1 MAWQTMFNSKAF
13 SPTTTL
19 TQEIGPSDTRIYVAD
34 VSVFPAVPTL
44 ATIGIASDLAEV
56 VRVTAIGNNFI
67 DVERGYV
74 GAAKSFT
81 ANAPI
86 SRNFSSKDQDI
97 IQANLQFLK
106 DNALF
111 EVKAENIPANGISND
126 KLAQTA
132 TNTIKGRKSASQGNV
147 EDLSA
152 SDVRTMLDIQK
163 GADVTNTVL
172 EAAGDTTIADNDK
185 LVLVDVSVSSG
196 SKIRTV
202 LWSAIKTALNNLFVP
217 KTRMVNNKALSEDIS
232 LTAADVGAD
241 ASGTASTA
249 VSNHNSSSSAHSAQ
263 FGNKQNKITAQGLL
277 KGLGDGSV
285 AQATPGE
292 DYQLPIPAGTYATPD
307 DAKVFVVTFTENTGD
322 LTGTYTSDKTL
333 AEIAAAYNANKNII
347 GRFAS
352 NNDRVMRLMYVQNE
366 SFIQMGY
373 LYSNGIV
380 MFDSSS
386 SNLWTETIYEFMR
399 PSDISELL
407 PSSGYSLNENTIY
420 NVSSPVGTYVF
431 TPPEVGWAHGKFT
444 TSSSVSVSFSGT
456 FIGAAPTIEANKAYE
471 FDVFD
476 SVWAVQEVVSG

>member
-1 MAWQTMFNSKAF
+1 MFNSKAF

-19 TQEIGPSDTRIYVAD
+19 TQEIGPSDTRIYVED

-111 EVKAENIPANGISND
+111 EVKAENIPANSISND

-217 KTRMVNNKALSEDIS
+217 KTRTVNKKALSENIS
-232 LTAADVGAD
+232 LTAADVGAE
-241 ASGTASTA
+241 ATGTATSA
-249 VSNHNSSSSAHSAQ
+249 VSNHNSDSNAHSSIFAAYVKNTLKINNKALSSDISLSANDVGADAQGSASSAVSSHNSASGAHEALFDKKQDVPLSSSS
-263 FGNKQNKITAQGLL
+263 FPTSGTALTANTIYTVSG
-277 KGLGDGSV
+277 V
-285 AQATPGE
+285 
-292 DYQLPIPAGTYATPD
+292 GTYA
-307 DAKVFVVTFTENTGD
+307 FTAPTTG
-322 LTGTYTSDKTL
+322 
-333 AEIAAAYNANKNII
+333 NK
-347 GRFAS
+347 
-352 NNDRVMRLMYVQNE
+352 
-366 SFIQMGY
+366 
-373 LYSNGIV
+373 
-380 MFDSSS
+380 
-386 SNLWTETIYEFMR
+386 
-399 PSDISELL
+399 
-407 PSSGYSLNENTIY
+407 
-420 NVSSPVGTYVF
+420 
-431 TPPEVGWAHGKFT
+431 WAHGKFT
-444 TSSSVSVSFSGT
+444 TGSTVNVSFNGT
-456 FIGAAPTIEANKAYE
+456 FQGAAPSIEANKAYE

>member
-19 TQEIGPSDTRIYVAD
+19 TQEIGSSDTRIYVED

-217 KTRMVNNKALSEDIS
+217 KTRTVNNKALSEDIS

-241 ASGTASTA
+241 ATGTATSA
-249 VSNHNSSSSAHSAQ
+249 VSNHNSDSNAHSSIFAAYVKKTLKINNKALSSDISLSANDVGADAQGSASSAVSSHNSASGAHEALFDKKQDVPLSSSS
-263 FGNKQNKITAQGLL
+263 FPTSGTALAANTIYTVSG
-277 KGLGDGSV
+277 V
-285 AQATPGE
+285 
-292 DYQLPIPAGTYATPD
+292 GTYA
-307 DAKVFVVTFTENTGD
+307 FTAPTTG
-322 LTGTYTSDKTL
+322 
-333 AEIAAAYNANKNII
+333 NK
-347 GRFAS
+347 
-352 NNDRVMRLMYVQNE
+352 
-366 SFIQMGY
+366 
-373 LYSNGIV
+373 
-380 MFDSSS
+380 
-386 SNLWTETIYEFMR
+386 
-399 PSDISELL
+399 
-407 PSSGYSLNENTIY
+407 
-420 NVSSPVGTYVF
+420 
-431 TPPEVGWAHGKFT
+431 WAHGKFT
-444 TSSSVSVSFSGT
+444 TGSTVNVSFNGT
-456 FIGAAPTIEANKAYE
+456 FQGAAPSIEANKAYE

>member
-1 MAWQTMFNSKAF
+1 MAWQTMFNTKAF

-19 TQEIGPSDTRIYVAD
+19 TQEIGSSDTRIYVED

-44 ATIGIASDLAEV
+44 ATIGIAPDLSEV

-81 ANAPI
+81 ANTPI

-111 EVKAENIPANGISND
+111 DVKAENIPANSISND

-217 KTRMVNNKALSEDIS
+217 KTRTVNNKALSEDIS
-232 LTAADVGAD
+232 LTAADVGAE
-241 ASGTASTA
+241 ATGTASTA
-249 VSNHNSSSSAHSAQ
+249 VANHNSSSSAHSAQ
-263 FGNKQNKITAQGLL
+263 FGNKQDNITVSGML
-277 KGLGDGSV
+277 KGTGASV
-285 AQATPGE
+285 VAAA
-292 DYQLPIPAGTYATPD
+292 AGTDYALPATD
-307 DAKVFVVTFTENTGD
+307 TVVTASASAWSDNTIT
-322 LTGTYTSDKTL
+322 LSVTGVMADSKL
-333 AEIAAAYNANKNII
+333 EIGLSETATDEQYAAATAAQIRAT
-347 GRFAS
+347 GS
-352 NNDRVMRLMYVQNE
+352 
-366 SFIQMGY
+366 G
-373 LYSNGIV
+373 NGTV
-380 MFDSSS
+380 T
-386 SNLWTETIYEFMR
+386 LK
-399 PSDISELL
+399 
-407 PSSGYSLNENTIY
+407 
-420 NVSSPVGTYVF
+420 
-431 TPPEVGWAHGKFT
+431 AT
-444 TSSSVSVSFSGT
+444 T
-456 FIGAAPTIEANKAYE
+456 APTIDLPIIIRR
-471 FDVFD
+471 F
-476 SVWAVQEVVSG
+476 S

>member
-1 MAWQTMFNSKAF
+1 MAWQTMFNTKAF

-19 TQEIGPSDTRIYVAD
+19 TQEIGSSDTRIYVAD

-44 ATIGIASDLAEV
+44 ATIGIASDLSEV
-56 VRVTAIGNNFI
+56 VKITAIGNNFI

-81 ANAPI
+81 ANVPI

-111 EVKAENIPANGISND
+111 EVKAENIPANSISND

-152 SDVRTMLDIQK
+152 SDVRTMLDVQK
-163 GADVTNTVL
+163 GADATNTVL

-217 KTRMVNNKALSEDIS
+217 KTRTVNKKALSEDIS
-232 LTAADVGAD
+232 LTATDVGAE
-241 ASGTASTA
+241 ATGTATTA
-249 VSNHNSSSSAHSAQ
+249 VSNHNSDSDAHSSIFAAYVKNTLKINNKALSSDISLSANDVGADAQGSASSAVSSHNSASGAHETL
-263 FGNKQNKITAQGLL
+263 FDKKQDVPL
-277 KGLGDGSV
+277 
-285 AQATPGE
+285 
-292 DYQLPIPAGTYATPD
+292 
-307 DAKVFVVTFTENTGD
+307 
-322 LTGTYTSDKTL
+322 
-333 AEIAAAYNANKNII
+333 
-347 GRFAS
+347 
-352 NNDRVMRLMYVQNE
+352 
-366 SFIQMGY
+366 
-373 LYSNGIV
+373 
-380 MFDSSS
+380 SSS
-386 SNLWTETIYEFMR
+386 SFPT
-399 PSDISELL
+399 
-407 PSSGYSLNENTIY
+407 SGTALAANTIY
-420 NVSSPVGTYVF
+420 TVSGVVTYAF
-431 TPPEVGWAHGKFT
+431 TAPTTGNKWAHGRFT
-444 TSSSVSVSFSGT
+444 TGSTVNVSFSGT
-456 FIGAAPTIEANKAYE
+456 FQGAAPSIEANKVYE

>member
-1 MAWQTMFNSKAF
+1 MAWQTMFNTKAF

-19 TQEIGPSDTRIYVAD
+19 TQEIGSSDTRIYVAD

-56 VRVTAIGNNFI
+56 VKITAIGNNFI

-81 ANAPI
+81 ANVPI
-86 SRNFSSKDQDI
+86 SRNFSSKDQDT

-111 EVKAENIPANGISND
+111 EVKADNIPANSVSND

-132 TNTIKGRKSASQGNV
+132 TNTIKGRKSVGQGNI

-152 SDVRTMLDIQK
+152 SDVRTMLDVDK

-217 KTRMVNNKALSEDIS
+217 KTRTVNKKALSEDIS
-232 LTAADVGAD
+232 LTATDVGAE
-241 ASGTASTA
+241 ATGTATSA
-249 VSNHNSSSSAHSAQ
+249 VSNHNSDSDAHSSIFADYVKNTLKINNKALSSDISLSANDVGADAQGSASSAVSSHNSASGAHETLFDKKQDVPLSSSS
-263 FGNKQNKITAQGLL
+263 FPTSGTALTANTIYTVSG
-277 KGLGDGSV
+277 V
-285 AQATPGE
+285 
-292 DYQLPIPAGTYATPD
+292 GTYA
-307 DAKVFVVTFTENTGD
+307 FTAPTTG
-322 LTGTYTSDKTL
+322 
-333 AEIAAAYNANKNII
+333 NK
-347 GRFAS
+347 
-352 NNDRVMRLMYVQNE
+352 
-366 SFIQMGY
+366 
-373 LYSNGIV
+373 
-380 MFDSSS
+380 
-386 SNLWTETIYEFMR
+386 
-399 PSDISELL
+399 
-407 PSSGYSLNENTIY
+407 
-420 NVSSPVGTYVF
+420 
-431 TPPEVGWAHGKFT
+431 WAHGRFT
-444 TSSSVSVSFSGT
+444 TGSTVNVSFNGT
-456 FIGAAPTIEANKAYE
+456 FQGAAPSIEANKVYE

>member
-19 TQEIGPSDTRIYVAD
+19 TQEIGSSDTRIYVED

-111 EVKAENIPANGISND
+111 EVKAENIPANSISND
-126 KLAQTA
+126 KLAQVA

-217 KTRMVNNKALSEDIS
+217 KTRTVNNKALSEDIS
-232 LTAADVGAD
+232 LTAADVGAE
-241 ASGTASTA
+241 ATGTATSA
-249 VSNHNSSSSAHSAQ
+249 VSNHNSDSDAHSSIFAAHVKNTLKINNNALSSDISLSANDVGADAQGSASSAVSSHNSASGAHEALFDKKQDVPLSSSS
-263 FGNKQNKITAQGLL
+263 FPTSGTALTANTIYTVSG
-277 KGLGDGSV
+277 V
-285 AQATPGE
+285 
-292 DYQLPIPAGTYATPD
+292 GTYA
-307 DAKVFVVTFTENTGD
+307 FTAPTTG
-322 LTGTYTSDKTL
+322 
-333 AEIAAAYNANKNII
+333 NK
-347 GRFAS
+347 
-352 NNDRVMRLMYVQNE
+352 
-366 SFIQMGY
+366 
-373 LYSNGIV
+373 
-380 MFDSSS
+380 
-386 SNLWTETIYEFMR
+386 
-399 PSDISELL
+399 
-407 PSSGYSLNENTIY
+407 
-420 NVSSPVGTYVF
+420 
-431 TPPEVGWAHGKFT
+431 WAHGKFT
-444 TSSSVSVSFSGT
+444 TGSTVNVSFNGT
-456 FIGAAPTIEANKAYE
+456 FQGAAPSIEANKAYE

>member
-19 TQEIGPSDTRIYVAD
+19 TQEIGSSDTRIYVED

-56 VRVTAIGNNFI
+56 VKVTAIGNNFI

-81 ANAPI
+81 ANVPI

-111 EVKAENIPANGISND
+111 EVKAENIPANSISND

-132 TNTIKGRKSASQGNV
+132 TNIIKGRKSVGQGNI

-217 KTRMVNNKALSEDIS
+217 KTRTVNNKALSENIS

-241 ASGTASTA
+241 ATGTATSA
-249 VSNHNSSSSAHSAQ
+249 VSNHNSDTNAHSSVLANYVKGTRKINNKALSSDISLSANDVGADAQGSASSAVSSHNSASGAHEALFDKKQDVPLSSSS
-263 FGNKQNKITAQGLL
+263 FPTSGTALAANTIYTVSG
-277 KGLGDGSV
+277 V
-285 AQATPGE
+285 
-292 DYQLPIPAGTYATPD
+292 GTYA
-307 DAKVFVVTFTENTGD
+307 FTAPTTGNT
-322 LTGTYTSDKTL
+322 
-333 AEIAAAYNANKNII
+333 
-347 GRFAS
+347 
-352 NNDRVMRLMYVQNE
+352 
-366 SFIQMGY
+366 
-373 LYSNGIV
+373 
-380 MFDSSS
+380 
-386 SNLWTETIYEFMR
+386 
-399 PSDISELL
+399 
-407 PSSGYSLNENTIY
+407 
-420 NVSSPVGTYVF
+420 
-431 TPPEVGWAHGKFT
+431 WAHGKFT
-444 TSSSVSVSFSGT
+444 TGSTVNVSFNGT
-456 FIGAAPTIEANKAYE
+456 FQGAAPSIEANKAYE

>member
-19 TQEIGPSDTRIYVAD
+19 TQEIGPSDTRIYVED

-111 EVKAENIPANGISND
+111 EVKAENIPANVISND

-152 SDVRTMLDIQK
+152 SDVRAMLDIQK

-217 KTRMVNNKALSEDIS
+217 KTRTVNSKALSEDIS
-232 LTAADVGAD
+232 LTAADVGAE
-241 ASGTASTA
+241 ATGAATTA
-249 VSNHNSSSSAHSAQ
+249 VSNHNSDSNAHSSIFAAYVKNTLKINNKALSSDISLSANDVGADAQGSASSAVSSHNSASGAHEALFDKKQDVPLSSSS
-263 FGNKQNKITAQGLL
+263 FPTSGTALAANTIYTVSG
-277 KGLGDGSV
+277 V
-285 AQATPGE
+285 
-292 DYQLPIPAGTYATPD
+292 GTYAFAAPT
-307 DAKVFVVTFTENTGD
+307 TG
-322 LTGTYTSDKTL
+322 
-333 AEIAAAYNANKNII
+333 NK
-347 GRFAS
+347 
-352 NNDRVMRLMYVQNE
+352 
-366 SFIQMGY
+366 
-373 LYSNGIV
+373 
-380 MFDSSS
+380 
-386 SNLWTETIYEFMR
+386 
-399 PSDISELL
+399 
-407 PSSGYSLNENTIY
+407 
-420 NVSSPVGTYVF
+420 
-431 TPPEVGWAHGKFT
+431 WAHGRFT
-444 TSSSVSVSFSGT
+444 TGSTVNVSFNGT
-456 FIGAAPTIEANKAYE
+456 FQGAAPSIEANKVYE